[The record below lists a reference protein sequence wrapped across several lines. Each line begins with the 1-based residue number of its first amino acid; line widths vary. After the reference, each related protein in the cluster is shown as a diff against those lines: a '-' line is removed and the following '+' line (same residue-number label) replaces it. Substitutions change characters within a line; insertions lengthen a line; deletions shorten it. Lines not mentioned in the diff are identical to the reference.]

1 MSRATLPPGTPPA
14 SAVEDDARPVRVEV
28 QEVVRGFAKALRTHL
43 LYEGNSPS
51 LEKFLET
58 LQQRMGGLWEHMSA
72 LTVTVEEREI
82 RWEGTPVLQSEE
94 RESLPFLLYKDGVRE
109 LTFFRGFEEDDLESF
124 LDLLAH
130 VRRLRSDE
138 EDLLTLLWE
147 RDWQH
152 LRYRY
157 VEPLA
162 EGVEL
167 PAAPQG
173 SPPAVEAPREE
184 GLSASAAPE
193 GGFSR
198 EDFRE
203 ALYFLDEGELRRLEA
218 DLREELARDLW
229 QDVLSALLDRLA
241 DGAPERQARIVQIL
255 GDVLPMLLGG
265 GRLGMAAY
273 LLRELVAAATAERR
287 LAPPAVRG
295 LRDVFELLASTE
307 SVGELVRTLDEGGDV
322 VETAALADL
331 LEFYPPEAL
340 GPLLRAS
347 EVSGSEATRATL
359 RAAAERLAS
368 ANPAQLRTL
377 AAAEDP
383 HLAAA
388 AARLIGRLRVPDS
401 APVLVRLLRRPEAV
415 VRLAGVEAVQAMRS
429 PTGAAALDPLLGD
442 DDREVRVA
450 AARALAALRWASARK
465 HLEEALDSR
474 RLREAELTERIA
486 FFEAYG
492 ALAGADGVPL
502 LDRVLN
508 GKNWLGRRESAEMRA
523 CAALG
528 LGASRHA
535 DAERPLNA
543 AAADPEPVVRSAVS
557 RAIRTLRS

>member
-1 MSRATLPPGTPPA
+1 MPQAN
-14 SAVEDDARPVRVEV
+14 AVEDDARPVRLEV

-43 LYEGNSPS
+43 LYQGNSPS
-51 LEKFLET
+51 LEKFVET
-58 LQQRMGGLWEHMSA
+58 LRDRMEALWGHMSA

-82 RWEGTPVLQSEE
+82 RWEGVGVLHSEE
-94 RESLPFLLYKDGVRE
+94 RESLPFLLYKDGIRE
-109 LTFFRGFEEDDLESF
+109 LTFFRGFEEDDLEPF

-130 VRRLRSDE
+130 VRRVRSEE

-167 PAAPQG
+167 PAAAEGTPR
-173 SPPAVEAPREE
+173 AVEAPRNE
-184 GLSASAAPE
+184 GLSAAAAPATV
-193 GGFSR
+193 FSR

-218 DLREELARDLW
+218 DLREELGRDLW
-229 QDVLSALLDRLA
+229 QDVINALLDRLE
-241 DGAPERQARIVQIL
+241 DGTPERQTRVVQVL
-255 GDVLPMLLGG
+255 GDVLPMLMGG

-273 LLRELVAAATAERR
+273 LLRELVAAATVGRR

-295 LRDVFELLASTE
+295 LRDLFDLLASTE
-307 SVGELVRTLDEGGDV
+307 SVGELVRTLEEGGDAV
-322 VETAALADL
+322 QTVALADL

-340 GPLLRAS
+340 GPLLHAS
-347 EVSGSEATRATL
+347 EVTGSEATRATL
-359 RAAAERLAS
+359 GDAAQRLAS
-368 ANPAQLRTL
+368 GNPAQLRTL
-377 AAAEDP
+377 ATAEDP

-388 AARLIGRLRVPDS
+388 AARVIGRLRVPDS
-401 APVLVRLLRRPEAV
+401 APVLVRLLRRPEAA

-442 DDREVRVA
+442 DDRDVRVA
-450 AARALAALRWASARK
+450 AARALAALRWAPARK
-465 HLEEALDSR
+465 HLEEALGSR

-492 ALAGADGVPL
+492 ALAGAEGVAL
-502 LDRVLN
+502 LDRLLN
-508 GKNWLGRRESAEMRA
+508 RKNWLGRREPAEIRA

-528 LGASRHA
+528 LGAARHP

-543 AAADPEPVVRSAVS
+543 AAADPEPVVRSAVA
-557 RAIRTLRS
+557 RAVRTLRV